1 MDLSVYLK
9 ALGDPTRLTIFQQI
23 LDRRHCTRSLSI
35 KLGISESAVSQHLKI
50 LRDADM
56 VYSVKHGYHT
66 HHLPKQEALDDL
78 SAAFDQMC
86 QASKAL
92 DRNPKVCQCEF
103 RQCAPAQYI
112 SPCHSEED
120 FPSLRASFL

>member
-23 LDRRHCTRSLSI
+23 LERRHCTRSLSM

-66 HHLPKQEALDDL
+66 HHLPKQEALDYL
-78 SAAFDQMC
+78 SEVFDQMR
-86 QASKAL
+86 QASRML
-92 DRNPKVCQCEF
+92 NRDPKVCQCEY
-103 RQCAPAQYI
+103 RQCAPAQYA
-112 SPCHSEED
+112 SLCHSEAETV
-120 FPSLRASFL
+120 S